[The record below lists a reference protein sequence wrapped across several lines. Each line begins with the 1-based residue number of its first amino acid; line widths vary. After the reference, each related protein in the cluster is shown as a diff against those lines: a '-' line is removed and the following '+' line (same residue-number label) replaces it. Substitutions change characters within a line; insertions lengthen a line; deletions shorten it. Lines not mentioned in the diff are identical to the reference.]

1 MTAKRPAPIHV
12 TRDETESEPSLPVL
26 HALIHPSS
34 EGVAIYAEFQTET
47 PAPVRRKGAGTDK
60 PGEYPYALDHA
71 SLKNLIRNCFRD
83 DNDLTA
89 TRWIL
94 YIPAGDTVPPSSQLA
109 SKKKRSPK
117 EKKLPLV
124 PMYVPVFFCPYV
136 TFFEIYKDA
145 KSPENRYIAGDS
157 FRYIFVLIESTV
169 RLIQNGRFKPSAER
183 TYSGYHAKWVPALSP
198 EDMTWVSDF
207 SHRMPPVCRYSLPR
221 LSKNPDFPKPEARV
235 HKLISEMMRVIIHSA
250 LTGYM
255 LKEEKDPFYEP
266 TQNALQFMTDLTGAT
281 DPAKE
286 KGFERTFSQ
295 EMQDWLTYSDS
306 GRFTAFSFCIILKD
320 PPAGE
325 TEPWDFSLYIRSE
338 ADPSLII
345 PAGIIWDLPECQSG
359 LLPQAAYLKQLLLA
373 GIGQLTSSSPVFW
386 SHLSGRNPTGGGL
399 SLQETAAFL
408 GSDLARVRRRGV
420 IVLLPPWWTD
430 TTDKPRIE
438 LYARRRDTVHTQA
451 KIGLQELIS
460 FDYRIAIGDDSY
472 SPEEF
477 FEAVK
482 HNAPFVRLGGRWISC
497 NPEAIQR
504 ALDYFNRHDS
514 RSGNTTGDLL
524 RLSLMGMKDTEV
536 PVSIHAKDD
545 WVSNLLDFIRAD
557 NNQTIPVPHTFHG
570 TLRPYQE
577 EGFTFLC
584 QCTRRGLGA
593 CLADDMGLGKTPQ
606 TLAWLLYL
614 KETEKPQAPAL
625 IICPMSVVGNWE
637 REIHRFAPSLK
648 SWVHHG
654 TDRCKG
660 DDFVKVVS
668 SYDLVL
674 TTYHLAAR
682 DLDHLNTVTWSAI
695 ILDEAQNIKN
705 HSTNQTKA
713 VRSLSGERRVALTGT
728 PVENR
733 LLELWSIMDFL
744 NPGYL
749 GSQNVFTNRFSR
761 PIEQDK
767 NPELI
772 QELRSLIRPFLLRRM
787 KTDKHVIADLPEKM
801 ENRVYCSLTT
811 EQAALYQ
818 AVVSDMAQNLDS
830 VEGIARKGAILAAI
844 TRLKQIC
851 NHPGRVAKDTSISAE
866 RSGKVT
872 RLLEMIDEVASE
884 GDSALIFSQ
893 YATFA
898 EELAEMIQKEVDTPV
913 LLLTGSTPRKR
924 REQMIEEFQAS
935 STPIIFVI
943 SLKAGGTGLNLTRAT
958 HVFHVDR
965 WWNPAVEDQATD
977 RTYRIGQ
984 QRNVQVHL
992 MIAAGTLEEQID
1004 LMNQEKRTLAQEVL
1018 AHTDECL
1025 TNLSTKELLE
1035 IVSLRD
1041 SLFTCG
1047 EDA

>member
-1 MTAKRPAPIHV
+1 MTAKRPSPIHQ
-12 TRDETESEPSLPVL
+12 TREETISEPSLPFL
-26 HALIHPSS
+26 HALIHPST
-34 EGVAIYAEFQTET
+34 EGVAIFAEFKTDK
-47 PAPVRRKGAGTDK
+47 PAPVRKKGSAKDK

-71 SLKNLIRNCFRD
+71 SLKTLIENCFGD
-83 DNDLTA
+83 EKDLKA
-89 TRWIL
+89 TRWII
-94 YIPAGDTVPPSSQLA
+94 YIPAADTVPPSSLLL
-109 SKKKRSPK
+109 SKGKPSPK
-117 EKKLPLV
+117 KENLPLV
-124 PMYVPVFFCPYV
+124 PMYVPVLFCTYE
-136 TFFEIYKDA
+136 TFFTIYKDA
-145 KSPENRYIAGDS
+145 KGAKDQYIAGDS
-157 FRYIFVLIESTV
+157 FQYITVLIESTLQLV
-169 RLIQNGRFKPSAER
+169 QNARFKPSAER
-183 TYSGYHAKWVPALSP
+183 TYSGYHAVWVPALSP
-198 EDMTWVSDF
+198 QDIAWVSDF

-221 LSKNPDFPKPEARV
+221 VSADPDFPKPESRV
-235 HKLISEMMRVIIHSA
+235 EKFISEMMRVIIRSA
-250 LTGYM
+250 LTGYP

-266 TQNALQFMTDLTGAT
+266 TQNALLFLTDLTGAT
-281 DPAKE
+281 DPAKN
-286 KGFERTFSQ
+286 KGFERTFSR
-295 EMQDWLTYSDS
+295 EMQDWLTYSSS
-306 GRFTAFSFCIILKD
+306 GRFSAFLFCIILND

-325 TEPWDFSLYIRSE
+325 TEPWDFSLHIRSE

-345 PAGIIWDLPECQSG
+345 PAGIIWDLPEYQSG

-373 GIGQLTSSSPVFW
+373 GIGQLTSSSSVFW
-386 SHLSGRNPTGGGL
+386 RHLSGRNPTGGML
-399 SLQETAAFL
+399 SLKEAAEFL

-420 IVLLPPWWTD
+420 IVLLPAWWTD
-430 TTDKPRIE
+430 TTYKPRLEIH
-438 LYARRRDTVHTQA
+438 ARRRDPVHNQA
-451 KIGLQELIS
+451 KIGLQELLS

-472 SPEEF
+472 SPDEF
-477 FEAVK
+477 WEAVK
-482 HNAPFVRLGGRWISC
+482 EKAPFVRLGGRWISC
-497 NPEAIQR
+497 DPDAIQR
-504 ALDYFNRHDS
+504 ALDYFSRQKS
-514 RSGNTTGDLL
+514 RSGDTTSDLL
-524 RLSLMGMKDTEV
+524 RLSLTGMKDSEV

-545 WVSNLLDFIRAD
+545 WVSDLLDFIRTE
-557 NNQTIPVPHTFHG
+557 NNQAIPVPDTFHG
-570 TLRPYQE
+570 TLRPYQK
-577 EGFTFLC
+577 EGFSFLC
-584 QCTRRGLGA
+584 QCTRRRFGA

-606 TLAWLLYL
+606 TLSWLLYL
-614 KETEKPQAPAL
+614 RETEKPQTPAL

-637 REIHRFAPSLK
+637 REIHRFAPSLR

-660 DDFVKVVS
+660 DDFARVVGS
-668 SYDLVL
+668 HDLVL

-682 DLDHLNTVTWSAI
+682 DLDHLSIVTWSAI

-705 HSTNQTKA
+705 HYTNQTKA
-713 VRSLSGERRVALTGT
+713 VKSLSGERRVALTGT

-749 GSQNVFTNRFSR
+749 GSQNAFTNRYSR

-772 QELRSLIRPFLLRRM
+772 QELRSLISPFLLRRM
-787 KTDKHVIADLPEKM
+787 KTDKHVISDLPEKM

-818 AVVSDMAQNLDS
+818 AVVLDMAKNLDN

-851 NHPGRVAKDTSISAE
+851 NHPGHVAKGTPISAE
-866 RSGKVT
+866 QSGKVS

-884 GDSALIFSQ
+884 GDAALIFSQ

-898 EELAEMIQKEVDTPV
+898 EELTEMIQKQIDTPV
-913 LLLTGSTPRKR
+913 LLLTGSTPRKM
-924 REQMIEEFQAS
+924 RERLIEEFQAS

-992 MIAAGTLEEQID
+992 MITAGTLEEQID
-1004 LMNQEKRTLAQEVL
+1004 LMNQKKRTLAKEVL
-1018 AHTDECL
+1018 AHTDEYL

-1035 IVSLRD
+1035 IVTLRD
-1041 SLFTCG
+1041 SLFASE